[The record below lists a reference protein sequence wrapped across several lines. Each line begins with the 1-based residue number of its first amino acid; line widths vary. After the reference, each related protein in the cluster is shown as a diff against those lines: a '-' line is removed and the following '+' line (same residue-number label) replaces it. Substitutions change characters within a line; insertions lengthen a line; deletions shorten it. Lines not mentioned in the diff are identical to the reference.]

1 MMEVPLPKDHEG
13 REIPLDTE
21 VLYDANGKEVN
32 ITSFTFRRRVYGHWS
47 NWKVLSPDARGEEGM
62 LPVNELYLTPPDS
75 WGKLLEDLNEGANH
89 SEYSPCFYFR
99 KDMCDCSSCEAD
111 RYSSCDQPAFKDI
124 ASRIRKLRGEGD
136 AD

>member
-13 REIPLDTE
+13 REIPLDTK

-32 ITSFTFRRRVYGHWS
+32 ITSFTFRCSLYGHWS

-62 LPVNELYLTPPDS
+62 LPVNGLYLTPPDS

-124 ASRIRKLRGEGD
+124 ASRIRNLRSEG
-136 AD
+136 

>member
-13 REIPLDTE
+13 REIPLDTK

-32 ITSFTFRRRVYGHWS
+32 ITSFTFRCSFYGHWS

-62 LPVNELYLTPPDS
+62 LPVNGLYLTPPDS

-124 ASRIRKLRGEGD
+124 ASRIRNLRSEG
-136 AD
+136 